1 VGIDPASLAVIATV
15 TSTVLSVG
23 GQIMQGAA
31 SSRAAEYQ
39 AQVARN
45 NAEIARN
52 NQVTMENNAR
62 ATEAAGAAR
71 ADQEAMAT
79 REMIGK
85 QKVSAAAS
93 GLDIG
98 SGTPLDI
105 TAGTAGMGMW
115 SGLNIRD
122 ETNRRAAAQRQQGA
136 SYGAQAGNFD
146 LNASAA
152 DDAASSA
159 MTGGILGAAG
169 ELGKGYTKTTGMLA
183 EFKRTG
189 TPMFIDANIIT

>member
-1 VGIDPASLAVIATV
+1 MGAEVALIATV
-15 TSTVLSVG
+15 ASAVIGVG
-23 GQIMQGAA
+23 GQIMQGMA

-93 GLDIG
+93 GLDIS

-159 MTGGILGAAG
+159 MAGGILGAAG
-169 ELGKGYTKTTGMLA
+169 EAGKGYTKTTGMLA

-189 TPMFIDANIIT
+189 VPMFNDANIIT

>member
-1 VGIDPASLAVIATV
+1 MAASAALIATV
-15 TSTVLSVG
+15 VGAAASVG
-23 GQIMQGAA
+23 GQIMQAQA

-45 NAEIARN
+45 NAEIARS
-52 NQVTMENNAR
+52 NQVVSENNAR

-85 QKVSAAAS
+85 QRVSAAAS
-93 GLDIG
+93 GLDIS

-136 SYGAQAGNFD
+136 NYGAQAGNFD

-152 DDAASSA
+152 DGAADSA
-159 MTGGILGAAG
+159 MTGGILGAVG
-169 ELGKGYTKTTGMLA
+169 EAGKGITKTTGMLA

-189 TPMFIDANIIT
+189 VPMYNDANIIT